1 MRTSLSLAFVVA
13 ITLSACAEDQDQ
25 DLEPVMPLEERVTL
39 PPNPAG
45 PEQPQPVPR
54 SYPTAEMPLDSKIA
68 KGYEVYQEGCVGC
81 HDSGAAQ
88 APVLTN
94 TDEWRARIDKGKET
108 LYRHAIDGY
117 HGNSGFCPP
126 KGGSPGSWSDDE
138 VRAAVDYMMFTVS
151 RAVTPRE

>member
-1 MRTSLSLAFVVA
+1 MRTSLSLVFVVA
-13 ITLSACAEDQDQ
+13 ITLSACAEDREPD
-25 DLEPVMPLEERVTL
+25 PVMPLEERTSR

-54 SYPTAEMPLDSKIA
+54 SYPTGEKPADPHLT
-68 KGYEVYQEGCVGC
+68 KGYEVYQEGCMGC

-94 TDEWRARIDKGKET
+94 SDEWRERIDKGKET

-138 VRAAVDYMMFTVS
+138 VRAAVDYIMFTVA
-151 RAVTPRE
+151 RAVTPAE